1 MNKTKN
7 KYLYCCNYFCT
18 KLNVIKF
25 QLKGFIS
32 TVDSS
37 GHFDYSY
44 SYLLSKYWVF
54 GCWKSD
60 IVVLSFYFQTL
71 QKLALHTVHRVRVHK
86 GHEIGESTKYT
97 LKKAKSDA
105 VSCVS
110 RYFSIL
116 KKNTF
121 FPVTPTNT
129 KEASYNP
136 QPKTKT
142 KQNID
147 CFEKFCDS
155 IFTAAH
161 KEMWITRCN
170 DWHRCVNESCLALDV
185 KFD

>member
-1 MNKTKN
+1 MLT
-7 KYLYCCNYFCT
+7 
-18 KLNVIKF
+18 
-25 QLKGFIS
+25 
-32 TVDSS
+32 
-37 GHFDYSY
+37 
-44 SYLLSKYWVF
+44 YLLSKYWVF